1 MIWKNLISFTDK
13 NKPYRFKVAT
23 SPLNLK
29 ESYLINIM
37 TDQIDEF
44 GNKIEGFEFIYN
56 TREHN
61 FIADLETQHKPLL
74 LISEQ
79 MEELVRDGQES
90 W

>member
-23 SPLNLK
+23 SPLNVN

-37 TDQIDEF
+37 VDQLDEF
-44 GNKIEGFEFIYN
+44 DNKTCGFEFIYN
-56 TREHN
+56 TREHK
-61 FIADLETQHKPLL
+61 FISDLETQHKPLL

-79 MEELVRDGQES
+79 MEELVRDGEEV